1 MTIRVTLV
9 CAATAAVALGA
20 CGGGDDA
27 GGNPDAP
34 AGTPD
39 AGVDPGEL
47 IGGIRILEER
57 ALTGDPPQEYRA
69 GRVHVR
75 FYDPAP
81 PDFHRV
87 TVTEGACT
95 LRRYVP
101 ASCDPACND
110 GLCVGDNECEPWPGM
125 ASAGTLTIAGLE
137 TAVSITPVDGY
148 YYYNDALPDDLFA
161 DAAAITAELAG
172 DDVSGGTLETT
183 GVPPIETAIETKIV
197 LDPGEDHTIAWT
209 AGGGGRIRV
218 TINANNQ
225 GHGGPYLG
233 IITCEADDAAGELTI
248 PAALI
253 DQFPET
259 RAWTVCAGTD
269 CPPSSIERL
278 RAAYLPVGDGRAV
291 SLEVSSLSY
300 FGVDHF
306 PVDK

>member
-1 MTIRVTLV
+1 MARWMFV
-9 CAATAAVALGA
+9 CAALAA
-20 CGGGDDA
+20 CGGGDDT

-39 AGVDPGEL
+39 AAVDPAAVV
-47 IGGIRILEER
+47 GGIQILEER
-57 ALTGDPPQEYRA
+57 ALSGDPPQEYRA
-69 GRVHVR
+69 GRIHVR

-81 PDFHRV
+81 PNFHRV

-101 ASCDPACND
+101 ANCDPACTD
-110 GLCVGDNECEPWPGM
+110 GLCVGDNECEPWPGA
-125 ASAGTLTIAGLE
+125 ASAGTLTIAGLG
-137 TAVSITPVDGY
+137 TAVSMTPVDGY
-148 YYYNDALPDDLFA
+148 YYAEALPDELFDD
-161 DAAAITAELAG
+161 DAEITAELAG
-172 DDVSGGTLETT
+172 DDLPGGTLETT
-183 GVPPIETAIETKIV
+183 GVPPIEVDIETKIV
-197 LDPGEDHTIAWT
+197 LDPGEDHTIEWT
-209 AGGGGRIRV
+209 PGGGGRIRV

-233 IITCEADDAAGELTI
+233 IITCEAADAAGQLTI

-269 CPPSSIERL
+269 CPPSSIERF
-278 RAAYLPVGDGRAV
+278 RATFLPVGDGRAIELKV
-291 SLEVSSLSY
+291 SNLYY

-306 PVDK
+306 PVDR